1 MWSTRIEA
9 PRKQVVLLR
18 FRHMQIGIRCG
29 NSYRAKNRNF
39 QTAGQ
44 TICNSNWS
52 PHLRPAATLAPLQ
65 LPRGGGGLVRSWG
78 AAELGSWGAAKL
90 ALKGR
95 PVAIKTMHDHGGDC
109 DCD

>member
-1 MWSTRIEA
+1 MWITRIEA

-44 TICNSNWS
+44 TICDSNWS
-52 PHLRPAATLAPLQ
+52 PHLRPAATVAPLQ
-65 LPRGGGGLVRSWG
+65 LPREGGGLV
-78 AAELGSWGAAKL
+78 GSWGAAKL